1 MERPTNRKGEDMD
14 KLTMTVN
21 ETMDDMRR
29 NGIRM
34 SPKKF
39 NFMVDSG
46 MFPFVKIVRVN
57 TTGRRTQ
64 LIMRQEYQNWLKSV
78 LEVNT

>member
-1 MERPTNRKGEDMD
+1 MD

-21 ETMDDMRR
+21 EVLSDMRK

-46 MFPFVKIVRVN
+46 MFPFVKLVRI
-57 TTGRRTQ
+57 TTHGRRTQ
-64 LIMRQEYQNWLKSV
+64 VIMRQEYQTWLKSV
-78 LEVNT
+78 LEVKA

>member
-1 MERPTNRKGEDMD
+1 MD

-21 ETMDDMRR
+21 EVLVDMRK

-46 MFPFVKIVRVN
+46 MLPFVKVVSVSN
-57 TTGRRTQ
+57 GGRRSQ
-64 LIMRQEYQNWLKSV
+64 MIMRQGYQNWLKTI
-78 LEVNT
+78 LEG

>member
-1 MERPTNRKGEDMD
+1 MD

-21 ETMDDMRR
+21 ETIDDMRR

-39 NFMVDSG
+39 NCMVDSG
-46 MFPFVKIVRVN
+46 VFPFVKIVRVSAN
-57 TTGRRTQ
+57 GRRTQ
-64 LIMRQEYQNWLKSV
+64 FIMRQEYQNWLKSV

>member
-1 MERPTNRKGEDMD
+1 MD

-21 ETMDDMRR
+21 ETLDDMRR

-39 NFMVDSG
+39 NFMVDAG
-46 MFPFVKIVRVN
+46 LLPFVKVVSVS
-57 TTGRRTQ
+57 TGGRRTQ
-64 LIMRQEYQNWLKSV
+64 VIMRPEYKNWLKSV
-78 LEVNT
+78 LEVNA

>member
-1 MERPTNRKGEDMD
+1 MD

-21 ETMDDMRR
+21 EVLGDMRKT
-29 NGIRM
+29 GIRM

-39 NFMVDSG
+39 NYMTDEG
-46 MFPFVKIVRVN
+46 MLPFVKVIATG

-64 LIMRQEYQNWLKSV
+64 VIMRQGYKNWLKSI
-78 LEVNT
+78 LEEQ

>member
-1 MERPTNRKGEDMD
+1 MD

-21 ETMDDMRR
+21 EVLGDMRK

-39 NFMVDSG
+39 NFMTDAG
-46 MFPFVKIVRVN
+46 MLPFVKVVSVSAG
-57 TTGRRTQ
+57 GRRTQ
-64 LIMRQEYQNWLKSV
+64 VIMRREYNAWLNTI
-78 LEVNT
+78 LEEQYEQ

>member
-1 MERPTNRKGEDMD
+1 MD

-21 ETMDDMRR
+21 EVLGDMRQ

-39 NFMVDSG
+39 NFMTDEG
-46 MFPFVKIVRVN
+46 MLPFVKVIRVSEG
-57 TTGRRTQ
+57 GRRT
-64 LIMRQEYQNWLKSV
+64 LVIMRREYQTWLKSI
-78 LEVNT
+78 LEV

>member
-1 MERPTNRKGEDMD
+1 
-14 KLTMTVN
+14 MTVN
-21 ETMDDMRR
+21 ETIDDMRR

-39 NFMVDSG
+39 NCMVDSG
-46 MFPFVKIVRVN
+46 VFPFVKIVRVSAN
-57 TTGRRTQ
+57 GRRTQ
-64 LIMRQEYQNWLKSV
+64 FIMRQEYQNWLKSV